1 MIIYFF
7 NKFNILFKYNNN
19 IDNYF
24 INDNKYF
31 FDFYFKSTK
40 NKSLIFH
47 TLKNLIDNPN
57 KNITSINEI
66 FLSSKCRFGNCII
79 YLNNY
84 ISLCKIIGC
93 KIILLDKKYFWFI
106 KNNIILKNNIELK
119 VGDRKNFKNFLNL
132 KIFFDNYFFQSGI
145 NIILLRFEIIKNLPK
160 INISKK
166 DLYIHIRSEDIFKRK
181 DIINEHIEPPL
192 CFYKNI
198 LNNFLF
204 DNIIIL
210 SFDNLNPVITKLINY
225 YPKIIFRKNKLALDI
240 SYLLNAYNLVSS
252 LSSFFIGSLQLNY
265 NIKFLW
271 DYNSYHMKI
280 KNLVLHYDLYNYPN
294 RNIIIYRMEPSKIY
308 KKVLY
313 LWKNNKKQIK
323 LMLKD
328 KCPNNFSI
336 MLYNTGK

>member
-166 DLYIHIRSEDIFKRK
+166 DLYIHIRS
-181 DIINEHIEPPL
+181 
-192 CFYKNI
+192 
-198 LNNFLF
+198 
-204 DNIIIL
+204 
-210 SFDNLNPVITKLINY
+210 
-225 YPKIIFRKNKLALDI
+225 
-240 SYLLNAYNLVSS
+240 
-252 LSSFFIGSLQLNY
+252 
-265 NIKFLW
+265 
-271 DYNSYHMKI
+271 
-280 KNLVLHYDLYNYPN
+280 
-294 RNIIIYRMEPSKIY
+294 
-308 KKVLY
+308 
-313 LWKNNKKQIK
+313 
-323 LMLKD
+323 
-328 KCPNNFSI
+328 
-336 MLYNTGK
+336 